1 LGKAFLCAIDYFKKL
16 CYNNNVK
23 KKIRKGVSEYMSVNE
38 NLAIQFVL
46 SFIDTKTLLAAA
58 MRGFEESSERDK
70 ENSDVCYKAIKVY
83 L

>member
-1 LGKAFLCAIDYFKKL
+1 
-16 CYNNNVK
+16 
-23 KKIRKGVSEYMSVNE
+23 MSVNE

-58 MRGFEESSERDK
+58 MHGFEENSERNK